1 MTRYLIRR
9 LLWIIPVLFAV
20 SLITFTLMHAVPGG
34 PWAREKALPANVIA
48 ALNAKYGLDDP
59 VPLQYIH
66 WVGNLLQGNLGPSY
80 KFVDRSVNDIV
91 GGGLMVTIQLGLMA
105 FALSVLVGIPLGIFA
120 ALGHN
125 RWPDYLSTGISVI
138 GIAMPSFVLAIL
150 LILFFGVTL
159 HVLPTKGWKGP
170 DTWILPTIA
179 LAGFPIAVIARYTRA
194 SMLEVTRKDYI
205 RTAQSKGVADGNV
218 VTRHMIRNALIPV
231 VTILGPTLAFLV
243 TGSFIIET
251 IFAHPRRRPL
261 LHHLDQ
267 PARLWGA
274 DGDDDPVRLRRG
286 LPQPRGR
293 CGVRLHRPPHPL
305 QLGRSD
311 EHGDPGSPG
320 DHRTT
325 ASHDGPVAGSLRA
338 ASQEQ
343 ARHGRPDLG
352 DHPLRDRDHRAVH
365 RAVSLHG
372 AGPHRGRQERRP
384 AAAAAQP
391 PATSSAPTRSGA
403 TCSAASSTGRASA

>member
-9 LLWIIPVLFAV
+9 LLWIIPVLFVV
-20 SLITFTLMHAVPGG
+20 SVITFTLMHAVPGG

-80 KFVDRSVNDIV
+80 KFVDRTVNDIV
-91 GGGLMVTIQLGLMA
+91 GSGIWVTVQLGLMA
-105 FALSVLVGIPLGIFA
+105 FALSVFVGIPLGIFA

-125 RWPDYLSTGISVI
+125 RWPDYLSTGVSII

-150 LILFFGVTL
+150 LIIFFGVTL
-159 HVLPTKGWKGP
+159 QVLPTRGWKGP
-170 DTWILPTIA
+170 ETWILPTIA

-205 RTAQSKGVADGNV
+205 RTAQSKGVADSKV

-251 IFAHPRRRPL
+251 IFAIPGVGRYYITSISQHDYGVLMAMTILYAFAVAFLNLVVDVLYAYIDPRIRY
-261 LHHLDQ
+261 
-267 PARLWGA
+267 
-274 DGDDDPVRLRRG
+274 
-286 LPQPRGR
+286 
-293 CGVRLHRPPHPL
+293 
-305 QLGRSD
+305 S
-311 EHGDPGSPG
+311 
-320 DHRTT
+320 
-325 ASHDGPVAGSLRA
+325 
-338 ASQEQ
+338 
-343 ARHGRPDLG
+343 
-352 DHPLRDRDHRAVH
+352 
-365 RAVSLHG
+365 
-372 AGPHRGRQERRP
+372 
-384 AAAAAQP
+384 
-391 PATSSAPTRSGA
+391 
-403 TCSAASSTGRASA
+403 

>member
-20 SLITFTLMHAVPGG
+20 SIITFTLMHAVPGG

-66 WVGNLLQGNLGPSY
+66 WIGNLLQGNLGPSY

-125 RWPDYLSTGISVI
+125 RWPDYLSTGISII

-150 LILFFGVTL
+150 LIIFFGVTL

-251 IFAHPRRRPL
+251 IFAIPGVGRYYVTSISQHDYGVLMAMTILYAFAVAFLNLVVDVAYAYIDPRIRY
-261 LHHLDQ
+261 
-267 PARLWGA
+267 
-274 DGDDDPVRLRRG
+274 
-286 LPQPRGR
+286 
-293 CGVRLHRPPHPL
+293 
-305 QLGRSD
+305 S
-311 EHGDPGSPG
+311 
-320 DHRTT
+320 
-325 ASHDGPVAGSLRA
+325 
-338 ASQEQ
+338 
-343 ARHGRPDLG
+343 
-352 DHPLRDRDHRAVH
+352 
-365 RAVSLHG
+365 
-372 AGPHRGRQERRP
+372 
-384 AAAAAQP
+384 
-391 PATSSAPTRSGA
+391 
-403 TCSAASSTGRASA
+403 